1 MERYSIIILTKNEG
15 DIIEICIEN
24 IPQSIDCFVLDS
36 GSTDDTKAK
45 CLKCGIPFYEHQITP
60 FLISEQR
67 NWALE
72 NIPLKTDW
80 VLFLDADEI
89 VPLELHQEIL
99 SRIQDANYIA
109 YRLAPKYMFWGKWLK
124 RTQGYPNWHDRLLRK
139 DKIRFTG
146 GVWESFDSS
155 DFEDKIAYIHI
166 PYIHNANIKGF
177 EAWLEKNDRYTSWD
191 AREIFYYLTE
201 NRTFSTKNKVT
212 LRALSAK
219 YWKLL
224 PWARFFY
231 KYIFHLGFLEGW
243 RAFYYC
249 ILWFISDYMIVI
261 KIIELK
267 RKSKG
272 EEL

>member
-109 YRLAPKYMFWGKWLK
+109 YRLAPKYMFWGKWMK
-124 RTQGYPNWHDRLLRK
+124 WTQGYPTWHDRLLK
-139 DKIRFTG
+139 KNNIRFTG
-146 GVWESFDSS
+146 GVWESFESW
-155 DFEDKIAYIHI
+155 KNVGYIHI

-177 EAWLEKNDRYTSWD
+177 KGWLEKHDRYSTWD
-191 AREIFYYLTE
+191 AQEIFQYLA
-201 NRTFSTKNKVT
+201 RGKSFDTKNKLK
-212 LRALSAK
+212 LREIAARH
-219 YWKLL
+219 WRFL
-224 PWARFFY
+224 PWARFLY
-231 KYIFHLGFLEGW
+231 KYIFHLGFLDGW
-243 RAFYYC
+243 RAFYC
-249 ILWFISDYMIVI
+249 SILLFIYDYMTVI
-261 KIIELK
+261 KVIELQ
-267 RKSKG
+267 RKNRG
-272 EEL
+272 EDL